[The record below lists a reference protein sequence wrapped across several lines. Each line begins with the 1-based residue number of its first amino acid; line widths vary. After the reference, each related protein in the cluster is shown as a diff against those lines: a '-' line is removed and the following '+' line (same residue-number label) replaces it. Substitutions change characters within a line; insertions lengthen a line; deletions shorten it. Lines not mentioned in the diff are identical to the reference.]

1 MLDKAAIIR
10 WRGEFVGVSMKVI
23 SGYVLAVLVA
33 YIAGALF
40 VSQGNIAAV
49 TAMGFE
55 VSIGQRFDAML
66 HDVTHMYDIYLVLI
80 AIGLLIALP
89 TAGLIIRRFPD
100 LRLVGYVSAGFVAM
114 LAIHVILKA
123 VLGLSGIA
131 PTREI
136 AGLLAQGLAGAIG
149 GFVFHYVTNRRGVP
163 E

>member
-1 MLDKAAIIR
+1 
-10 WRGEFVGVSMKVI
+10 MKVI

-114 LAIHVILKA
+114 HVILKA

-149 GFVFHYVTNRRGVP
+149 GFVFHYVTNRRVVP